1 MGCITS
7 SWFSLKINEFVHG
20 FFQGKSGLTQGDPL
34 SPYLFILAMEILSRY
49 LRKICTSP
57 NVSYHPKCT
66 KLGLTHLIFAD
77 DLMIFTKGDVPSIT
91 AVLQVLESFSTWSR
105 LYANT
110 EKTEIYFGGVSAAI
124 RQQILQGI
132 GFSEGK
138 FPFRYLVLPLAT
150 ARITVDS
157 YGVLLN
163 KIQSY
168 LQHWATRFFSYVGK
182 VQLLNSVIF
191 GLTNFWCA
199 TALLPKNII
208 KALNKLCKDICRSI
222 EDGKRRLIFKSWKSI
237 CSPWQEGGFN
247 MKELFSWNK
256 ALLDKWLWILEVK
269 KSGLW
274 FEWTQAYHLTN
285 SSIWTLQSKSHY
297 TESLRSILIIRD
309 ELLSK
314 TGSTTAA
321 VSLLESWFHNGKLV
335 SVRLILGKGLAII
348 NRCILCKQD
357 NGTHSHLFFNYDFS
371 SKIWDGIQRW
381 LKISGRSYDAES
393 ELLWCSDRRHGRH
406 WKNGWLRD
414 SIAETCYYIWDERNS
429 RVFNGLERTAEQ
441 LLHVIRVTVSS
452 RILSKISCLHYEM
465 GAGRLNLVSI

>member
-1 MGCITS
+1 MDFRPISCCTTFFKAISKILSTRLQTILPKLIGPEQAAFIKERNIHENIMMSQSLVKGYGRKYLTPRCCITS
-7 SWFSLKINEFVHG
+7 SWFSLKINGSVHG
-20 FFQGKSGLTQGDPL
+20 FFQGKSGLTQ
-34 SPYLFILAMEILSRY
+34 
-49 LRKICTSP
+49 
-57 NVSYHPKCT
+57 
-66 KLGLTHLIFAD
+66 
-77 DLMIFTKGDVPSIT
+77 
-91 AVLQVLESFSTWSR
+91 
-105 LYANT
+105 
-110 EKTEIYFGGVSAAI
+110 
-124 RQQILQGI
+124 
-132 GFSEGK
+132 
-138 FPFRYLVLPLAT
+138 
-150 ARITVDS
+150 
-157 YGVLLN
+157 
-163 KIQSY
+163 
-168 LQHWATRFFSYVGK
+168 GK

-208 KALNKLCKDICRSI
+208 KALNKLCKDFFWSI
-222 EDGKRRLIFKSWKSI
+222 EDGQRRLIFKSWKSI

-247 MKELFSWNK
+247 MKELLSWNK
-256 ALLDKWLWILEVK
+256 ALLAKWLWILEVK

-285 SSIWTLQSKSHY
+285 NSIWTLQSKSHY

-335 SVRLILGKGLAII
+335 SVRPILGKSLAII

-357 NGTHSHLFFNYDFS
+357 NETHSHLFFNYDFS
-371 SKIWDGIQRW
+371 SKIWDDIQRW
-381 LKISGRSYDAES
+381 LKISGRSCDAES
-393 ELLWCSDRRHGRH
+393 ELLWCSDRRHVRH

-414 SIAETCYYIWDERNS
+414 SIAASCYYIWDERNS
-429 RVFNGLERTAEQ
+429 RVFKGLERTTEQ